1 MGEQRRLGKWQSTRI
16 EAWCVR
22 DDVARCV
29 VRGIGS
35 LTLESEIP
43 RLHDFSG
50 TLKQRQRPL

>member
-22 DDVARCV
+22 DDVAWE
-29 VRGIGS
+29 RGIGS